1 MECFNPSTPS
11 GGFTLFACVV
21 CLVLCAWCYRWLVR
35 NKADKL
41 AAAEAKL
48 AELDDKRRGG

>member
-1 MECFNPSTPS
+1 MIDQFQVPAG
-11 GGFTLFACVV
+11 GGFALLMLVV
-21 CLVLCAWCYRWLVR
+21 GIVIGALGYRWLVR
-35 NKADKL
+35 NQAEKL